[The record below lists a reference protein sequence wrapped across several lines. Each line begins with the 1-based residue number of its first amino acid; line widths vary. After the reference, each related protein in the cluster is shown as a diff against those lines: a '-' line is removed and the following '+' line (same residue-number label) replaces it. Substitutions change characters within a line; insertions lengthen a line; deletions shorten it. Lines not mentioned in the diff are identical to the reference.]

1 MKKLTLASIVTWT
14 PRMALEQIEEER
26 QPMFIPEVE

>member
-1 MKKLTLASIVTWT
+1 MRNFGESEEAA
-14 PRMALEQIEEER
+14 RMALEQIEEER